1 MNFWGRFVQWV
12 TNWDMWLAIALTLAG
27 AWVVIRLS
35 RIGIN
40 RFIKGSGRALT
51 LRGILYSLVKY
62 SVIFFVIINI
72 LDRIGFDTRSILA
85 GAGIAGLAVGFGAQ
99 NLVRD
104 VITGFFIIL
113 ENQYTVGEYIST
125 AGVQGFVEDMGLRV
139 TKIRDAGGQLHI
151 IPNGQINQVTNFHR
165 GPLLATVDVPI
176 AYEEDL
182 DRALTLLERV
192 CQQVAEEQ
200 KELIVSGPQVLGV
213 QNFGPSEVV
222 IRIIARVRPMEQF
235 QIERLLRR
243 RVMEAFNAEG
253 VEIPYPKQVMFM
265 SGLMKEENR
274 PYGVE
279 TARG

>member
-1 MNFWGRFVQWV
+1 MAIWQSFWQKI
-12 TNWDMWLAIALTLAG
+12 TNLDMWLEIILTLMG
-27 AWVVIRLS
+27 AWLVIKFS
-35 RIGIN
+35 RPVIN
-40 RFIKGSGRALT
+40 RIIKGSGRALT

-62 SVIFFVIINI
+62 SVIFFAIINI
-72 LDRIGFDTRSILA
+72 LNSIGFDTRSILA

-125 AGVQGFVEDMGLRV
+125 AGVQGFVEEMGLRV
-139 TKIRDAGGQLHI
+139 TKIRDFGGQLHI
-151 IPNGQINQVTNFHR
+151 IPNGQIAQVTNFHR
-165 GPLLATVDVPI
+165 GPLLAVVDVPV
-176 AYEEDL
+176 AYEENL
-182 DRALTLLERV
+182 DRALQVLELV

-200 KELIVSGPQVLGV
+200 RDLIISGPQVLGV

-222 IRIIARVRPMEQF
+222 IRIIAKTKPLEQY

-243 RVMEAFNAEG
+243 RIMETFNTEG
-253 VEIPYPKQVMFM
+253 VEIPYPKQIMFM
-265 SGLMKEENR
+265 SGLTKEENR
-274 PYGVE
+274 PNGVE